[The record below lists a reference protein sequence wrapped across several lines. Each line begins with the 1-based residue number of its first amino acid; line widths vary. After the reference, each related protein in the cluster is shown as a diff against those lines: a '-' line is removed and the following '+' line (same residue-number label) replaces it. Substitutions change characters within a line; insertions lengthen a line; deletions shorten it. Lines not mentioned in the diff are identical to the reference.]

1 MITYSEI
8 RNVQRMEKESNN
20 LQDLGENFLVELSE
34 YINDKKKIILKNK
47 DDSNPFSK
55 EMDDRA
61 RSEMENALRVIDMLF
76 QMREKKRQTIVM
88 IAVRMG
94 NNDVIYSFNTVPEQ
108 VGCDQLFAHIEI
120 GGCPRSAIKKDV
132 RVVIK

>member
-76 QMREKKRQTIVM
+76 QMIFVD
-88 IAVRMG
+88 
-94 NNDVIYSFNTVPEQ
+94 NNISVYLHP
-108 VGCDQLFAHIEI
+108 C
-120 GGCPRSAIKKDV
+120 
-132 RVVIK
+132 